1 MAQILTYLGKGG
13 TGRTRVAIAT
23 AKHFARQGKR
33 VLLVSLDS
41 GPALGITLGLALG
54 SEKSPAEM
62 ASAEPVPVEANFSVV
77 QFRSTVLLQQAW
89 EQLKQREAQ
98 YLRSP
103 FFKNVYGEELGI
115 LPGMDGALAMNALR
129 EYAQSGRYDLIIYDS
144 ESSLEAL
151 RNLGS
156 LEVTS
161 WYVRRFKQVI
171 LESDIGMSLM
181 PFLPPIAAAV
191 LQNPWQGL
199 GNSPAPGQVEPMQEA
214 LDLLEEG
221 RSALNDPARMLVYLV
236 TTGREEAIATARYLW
251 GSAQQVGLTVG
262 GVFLTQ
268 GAATDSDQTTGQLDA
283 FSPLPMHVMPP
294 YSGDWQPL
302 INAIPSLAEGQ
313 AAPASIAID
322 VSQSQVRVFLPGF
335 DKKQVKLTQYNQE
348 VTIEA
353 GDQRRN
359 ILLPEG
365 LKGRSVTGAKFQD
378 SYLVISF

>member
-1 MAQILTYLGKGG
+1 MVQILTYLGKGG
-13 TGRTRVAIAT
+13 TGRTTVAIAT
-23 AKHFARQGKR
+23 AKHLARQGKR
-33 VLLVSLDS
+33 VLLASLDS
-41 GPALGITLGLALG
+41 GPALGLALG
-54 SEKSPAEM
+54 QPLGP
-62 ASAEPVPVEANFSVV
+62 EPGILEANFSAV
-77 QFRSTVLLQQAW
+77 QLQSTVLLQQAW
-89 EQLKQREAQ
+89 ELLKQREAQ

-129 EYAQSGRYDLIIYDS
+129 EYAQSDRYDVIIYDG
-144 ESSLEAL
+144 ESSSEAL

-171 LESDIGMSLM
+171 LESDMGQTLL

-191 LQNPWQGL
+191 LQNPWQSVSSDQG
-199 GNSPAPGQVEPMQEA
+199 SPLQEA

-236 TTGREEAIATARYLW
+236 TTGEEGAIATARYLW

-268 GAATDSDQTTGQLDA
+268 GTTALDPINQQ
-283 FSPLPMHVMPP
+283 FSPLPLHVMPP

-302 INAIPSLAEGQ
+302 INAIPNPAEGQ
-313 AAPASIAID
+313 AAPLPLEVDAA
-322 VSQSQVRVFLPGF
+322 QSQLRVFLPGF

-348 VTIEA
+348 VTIDA

-359 ILLPEG
+359 ILLPDG
-365 LKGRSVTGAKFQD
+365 LKGRSITGAKFQD
-378 SYLVISF
+378 SYLIISF